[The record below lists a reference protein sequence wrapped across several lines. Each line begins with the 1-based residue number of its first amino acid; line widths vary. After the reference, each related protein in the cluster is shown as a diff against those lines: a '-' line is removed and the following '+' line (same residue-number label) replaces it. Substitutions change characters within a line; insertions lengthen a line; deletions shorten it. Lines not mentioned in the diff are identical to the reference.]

1 MSKIGEF
8 VLSKLSRDPKVGDYA
23 NADYE
28 QNHRDI
34 HFCVDALTDTFP
46 QLKRMI
52 DNKKVLDIG
61 CAEGMESEALSML
74 GASEVTGIDIRID
87 RTRRDEITQNR
98 RRRLSFAV
106 MDAERTAFPDE
117 SFDAIVTCGSFE
129 HFRDPGAVLEECL
142 RVLREDG
149 RVFLTSGVWAHP
161 WGAHMNFFTT
171 VPWVQFLF
179 SESTVM
185 NVRKLYRNDG
195 ATRYA
200 DVEGG
205 LNKIGIRRLLKFVR
219 DLDLEIEY
227 LKLNP
232 VKGLAVLTGMPFINE
247 LFTGIIV
254 LIVKKK
260 HSYPDA
266 TGVKAACHPVGL
278 LQEAKRV
285 A

>member
-1 MSKIGEF
+1 
-8 VLSKLSRDPKVGDYA
+8 
-23 NADYE
+23 
-28 QNHRDI
+28 
-34 HFCVDALTDTFP
+34 
-46 QLKRMI
+46 
-52 DNKKVLDIG
+52 
-61 CAEGMESEALSML
+61 
-74 GASEVTGIDIRID
+74 
-87 RTRRDEITQNR
+87 
-98 RRRLSFAV
+98 
-106 MDAERTAFPDE
+106 
-117 SFDAIVTCGSFE
+117 
-129 HFRDPGAVLEECL
+129 
-142 RVLREDG
+142 
-149 RVFLTSGVWAHP
+149 
-161 WGAHMNFFTT
+161 MNFFTT